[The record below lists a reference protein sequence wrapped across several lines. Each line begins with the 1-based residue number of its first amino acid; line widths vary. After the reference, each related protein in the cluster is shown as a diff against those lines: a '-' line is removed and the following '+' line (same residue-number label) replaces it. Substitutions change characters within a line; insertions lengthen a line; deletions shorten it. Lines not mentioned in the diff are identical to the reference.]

1 VKIVLWIV
9 GGIAALLV
17 ILTVQFGTL
26 KYLGLMEPEV
36 NGALIV
42 DAKTVVRIFV
52 ETRGVDLDDEEM
64 AAAIRSFD
72 TLVMAEAEA
81 IYQGTDRAIINAN
94 HILAGG
100 HDISEEFARHVI
112 ARWDEVQV
120 IAPTRS
126 LGQLSNE

>member
-1 VKIVLWIV
+1 MKVVLWIV

-36 NGALIV
+36 IGALIV
-42 DAKTVVRIFV
+42 DAKVVVRIFV
-52 ETRGVDLDDEEM
+52 ETRGVDLNEDEM
-64 AAAIRSFD
+64 KQAIRDFD
-72 TLVMAEAEA
+72 RLVIAQADE
-81 IYQGTDRAIINAN
+81 IYLSTGRAIINAN

-112 ARWDEVQV
+112 ARWDASRGPALQ
-120 IAPTRS
+120 
-126 LGQLSNE
+126 

>member
-1 VKIVLWIV
+1 MKVVLWIV

-42 DAKTVVRIFV
+42 DAKVVVRIFV
-52 ETRGVDLDDEEM
+52 ETRGKDLDDEEM

-72 TLVMAEAEA
+72 ALVMAEAEA
-81 IYQGTDRAIINAN
+81 IYQGTGRAIINAN

-100 HDISEEFARHVI
+100 HDISEEFANRVI
-112 ARWDEVQV
+112 ARWDGLQ
-120 IAPTRS
+120 
-126 LGQLSNE
+126 

>member
-1 VKIVLWIV
+1 MKVILWIV

-17 ILTVQFGTL
+17 VLAIQFGTL
-26 KYLGLMEPEV
+26 KYLGLMEPQD

-52 ETRGVDLDDEEM
+52 ETRGVDLSEEEM
-64 AAAIRSFD
+64 KQAILDFD
-72 TLVMAEAEA
+72 RLVIAQADE
-81 IYQGTDRAIINAN
+81 IYLSTGRAIINAN

-112 ARWDEVQV
+112 ARWD
-120 IAPTRS
+120 ASRGPALR
-126 LGQLSNE
+126 